1 MYFLT
6 IQTTNLARQHSIAL
20 IVSIITL
27 IFVTA
32 LCLPTLLNSE
42 DGALSFAF
50 IGTRFSEGIA
60 LEEGGTTG
68 YDGQFAYFI
77 ARDGADAVPYIDGP
91 TLRYQRIIY
100 PLTARVLSLGQENL
114 VPWTLLIINI
124 LAFSVSVGALSYL
137 LKRMG
142 VSGYYAL
149 IYTFWIGNL
158 FAIRFDLN
166 EPLCFMFA
174 IFAIIAYQR
183 EQYRWTIFLLVLST
197 LTKELGLVIAGGLA
211 FHAFFQRKWGWS
223 ILLFGAPLSAF
234 LLWWA
239 VMKAWLGA
247 LPTIYPSAKL
257 HLIPLEGMFSILT
270 DQPELSSGEA
280 GIQFG
285 FTVVWVGIPALVL
298 VLLALWT
305 IWKKRSLSMTNA
317 LILSCCGFVIT
328 MPDVSWQDQV
338 AVYRVALPLVLGGV
352 LFIGQLYP
360 KRLKLLAILW
370 VPTAIIVLLIPNL
383 WLGAS

>member
-1 MYFLT
+1 MFLT
-6 IQTTNLARQHSIAL
+6 TQIINLAKQHRVSL
-20 IVSIITL
+20 IVTLITL
-27 IFVTA
+27 IFIS
-32 LCLPTLLNSE
+32 LLSMPTLLNSE

-60 LEEGGTTG
+60 SEDGGTTG

-77 ARDGADAVPYIDGP
+77 ARDGADAVPYIDGAS
-91 TLRYQRIIY
+91 LRYQRIIY

-114 VPWTLLIINI
+114 VPWTLLLVNI
-124 LAFSVSVGALSYL
+124 VAFSVSVGALSYL
-137 LKRMG
+137 LKEMG

-149 IYTFWIGNL
+149 IYMFWIGNL

-174 IFAIIAYQR
+174 IFAIIAYRR
-183 EQYRWTIFLLVLST
+183 EHYRWTIFLLILST

-234 LLWWA
+234 LLWWL
-239 VMKAWLGA
+239 VMKAWLGT

-257 HLIPLEGMFSILT
+257 HLIPFQGMFSILT

-305 IWKKRSLSMTNA
+305 IWKRRSLSMTNA

-338 AVYRVALPLVLGGV
+338 AVYRVALPLVVGGILFLG
-352 LFIGQLYP
+352 QMYP
-360 KRLKLLAILW
+360 NRLKLLALLW
-370 VPTAIIVLLIPNL
+370 MPTAIIVLLIPDL

>member
-1 MYFLT
+1 MFLT
-6 IQTTNLARQHSIAL
+6 TQIINLAKQHRVSL
-20 IVSIITL
+20 IVTLITL
-27 IFVTA
+27 IFIS
-32 LCLPTLLNSE
+32 LLSMPTLLNSE

-50 IGTRFSEGIA
+50 IGTRFSEGVA
-60 LEEGGTTG
+60 SEDGGTTG

-77 ARDGADAVPYIDGP
+77 ARDGADAVPYIDGAS
-91 TLRYQRIIY
+91 LRYQRIIY

-114 VPWTLLIINI
+114 VPWTLLLVNI
-124 LAFSVSVGALSYL
+124 VAFSVSVGALSYL
-137 LKRMG
+137 LKEMG

-149 IYTFWIGNL
+149 IYMFWIGNL

-174 IFAIIAYQR
+174 IFAIIAYRR
-183 EQYRWTIFLLVLST
+183 EHYRWTIFLLILST
-197 LTKELGLVIAGGLA
+197 LTKELGLVIAGGLS

-234 LLWWA
+234 LLWWL
-239 VMKAWLGA
+239 VMKAWLGT

-257 HLIPLEGMFSILT
+257 HLIPFQGMFSILT

-305 IWKKRSLSMTNA
+305 IWKRRSLSMTNA

-338 AVYRVALPLVLGGV
+338 AVYRVALPLVVGGILFLG
-352 LFIGQLYP
+352 QMYP
-360 KRLKLLAILW
+360 NRLKLLALLW
-370 VPTAIIVLLIPNL
+370 MPTAIIVLLIPDL

>member
-1 MYFLT
+1 VFLT
-6 IQTTNLARQHSIAL
+6 TQIINLAKQHRVSL
-20 IVSIITL
+20 IVTLITL
-27 IFVTA
+27 IFIS
-32 LCLPTLLNSE
+32 LLSMPTLLNSE

-60 LEEGGTTG
+60 SEDGGTTG

-77 ARDGADAVPYIDGP
+77 ARDGADAVPYIDGAS
-91 TLRYQRIIY
+91 LRYQRIIY

-114 VPWTLLIINI
+114 VPWTLLLVNI
-124 LAFSVSVGALSYL
+124 VAFSVSVGALSYL
-137 LKRMG
+137 LKEMG

-149 IYTFWIGNL
+149 IYMFWIGNL

-174 IFAIIAYQR
+174 IFAIIAYRR
-183 EQYRWTIFLLVLST
+183 EHYRWTIFLLILST

-234 LLWWA
+234 LLWWL
-239 VMKAWLGA
+239 VMKAWLGT

-257 HLIPLEGMFSILT
+257 HLIPFQGMFSILT

-305 IWKKRSLSMTNA
+305 IWKRRSLSMTNA

-338 AVYRVALPLVLGGV
+338 AVYRVALPLVVGGILFLG
-352 LFIGQLYP
+352 QMYP
-360 KRLKLLAILW
+360 NRLKLLALLW
-370 VPTAIIVLLIPNL
+370 MPTAIIVLLIPDL